1 MHYPGHIEF
10 FDVDDQESGA
20 QDDDNLPVLML
31 YIGIVA
37 LLLIY
42 VAVTLWPQGGMS
54 QFVND
59 PNRSW
64 LSDPKPTLASFGS
77 IEGHIILGA
86 TQTRKHVPQVSV
98 NIL

>member
-1 MHYPGHIEF
+1 MKPKSLQESLQTKGRNFMHYPGHIEF

-42 VAVTLWPQGGMS
+42 VAVTLWPQG
-54 QFVND
+54 
-59 PNRSW
+59 
-64 LSDPKPTLASFGS
+64 
-77 IEGHIILGA
+77 
-86 TQTRKHVPQVSV
+86 
-98 NIL
+98 

>member
-42 VAVTLWPQGGMS
+42 VAVTLWPQG
-54 QFVND
+54 
-59 PNRSW
+59 
-64 LSDPKPTLASFGS
+64 
-77 IEGHIILGA
+77 
-86 TQTRKHVPQVSV
+86 
-98 NIL
+98 